1 MVSFEIFVKAMPP
14 SLSESKVLP
23 SFCFAFKIPYDRAA
37 SIGYGVQHPRVQ
49 SVTFIQVVTWHEHPI
64 SQEHQLKRPQ
74 FVQNRGQW
82 ELIWDNLTGK
92 HRQQLLQFQRLKWT
106 MAISDNFPNCNT
118 GLLLSFF
125 GLELPQEVGEGILEP
140 TVISL
145 SLFLNDSGVE
155 SFKYI
160 HRSQTL

>member
-1 MVSFEIFVKAMPP
+1 
-14 SLSESKVLP
+14 
-23 SFCFAFKIPYDRAA
+23 
-37 SIGYGVQHPRVQ
+37 
-49 SVTFIQVVTWHEHPI
+49 
-64 SQEHQLKRPQ
+64 
-74 FVQNRGQW
+74 
-82 ELIWDNLTGK
+82 
-92 HRQQLLQFQRLKWT
+92 
-106 MAISDNFPNCNT
+106 MAISENFPNCNT